1 MALADTII
9 ALARGTWRRFS
20 ERNRAPEALL
30 AATDAAIALSDS
42 FTREIMARDIPD
54 LNRIACAN
62 GCAWC
67 CHYQVGVTAPQALHI
82 AAKLTEGAGTRSLE
96 EQKQKLAA
104 LDRRTRGLDA
114 AQRLK
119 ARLGCAFLDAQ
130 NACTIYAF
138 RPFGCRGANSID
150 ADLCHAFLEGTA
162 TPEQRNG
169 NWLHKV
175 PYEAQRDLQDGF
187 HMGSLENGLRDDR
200 LELTAAVI
208 VALNTPDAAQRWIAG
223 EDIFKD
229 ARLPEGA

>member
-20 ERNRAPEALL
+20 ERNRAPDAMF
-30 AATDAAIALSDS
+30 AAVDAALALSES
-42 FTREIMARDIPD
+42 FSREILARNIPD
-54 LNRIACAN
+54 LNKIACSK

-82 AAKLTEGAGTRSLE
+82 AAKIAAGAASLPAETLTERLE
-96 EQKQKLAA
+96 T
-104 LDRRTRGLDA
+104 LDKCTRGLDA
-114 AQRLK
+114 GGRLR
-119 ARLGCAFLDAQ
+119 ARVACAFLE
-130 NACTIYAF
+130 NGACTIYAF

-162 TPEQRNG
+162 SAEQRNG

-187 HMGSLENGLRDDR
+187 HMGALENGLRDDR

-208 VALNTPDAAQRWIAG
+208 VALKTPDAAQRWIGG
-223 EDIFKD
+223 EDIFKEAHIPGD
-229 ARLPEGA
+229 A

>member
-20 ERNRAPEALL
+20 ERNRAPEAMF
-30 AATDAAIALSDS
+30 AATDATIALSDS
-42 FTREIMARDIPD
+42 FTREIMARNISD
-54 LNRIACAN
+54 LNRIACSK

-82 AAKLTEGAGTRSLE
+82 AAKLAAGAASLPLE
-96 EQKQKLAA
+96 ILTKRLAT
-104 LDRRTRGLDA
+104 LDQRTHGLDA
-114 AQRLK
+114 AERLK
-119 ARLGCAFLDAQ
+119 ARVACAFLEGG
-130 NACTIYAF
+130 ACTIYAF

-208 VALNTPDAAQRWIAG
+208 VALETPDAAQRWIAG